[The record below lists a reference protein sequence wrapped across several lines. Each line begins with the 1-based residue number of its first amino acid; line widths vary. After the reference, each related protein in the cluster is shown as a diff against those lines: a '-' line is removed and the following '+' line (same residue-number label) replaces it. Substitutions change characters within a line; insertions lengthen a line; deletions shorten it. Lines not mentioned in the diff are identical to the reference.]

1 MNERDDDFLVRRI
14 LVALDP
20 GGDCT
25 AAFAEISR
33 LAARLEAEVVGLF
46 VEDINILHSA
56 ALPFVRRFAGAP
68 GAWQEFGLAEA
79 ERELKSLAARAR
91 QALAAAAEHDRVRW
105 TFKVVRGRIGVEVF
119 SAAGQA
125 DLVVLARRSLA
136 PESAVRLGARAP
148 RSVLLLGALGATALG
163 VVAVYDGSPGA
174 ARALAAAAR
183 LAEPGR
189 LLVLVV
195 GAERA
200 KLQAAA
206 EARLAMLGVK
216 ATLRTLGAG
225 AIARVLTTAADAGGG
240 ILVMSA
246 DSPLLETDPAER
258 ALEQAHLPVLLVRPP
273 AAETAG

>member
-1 MNERDDDFLVRRI
+1 MSEHDDDFPIRRI

-33 LAARLEAEVVGLF
+33 LAARLQAEVAGLF

-56 ALPFVRRFAGAP
+56 ALPFVRRFAGP
-68 GAWQEFGLAEA
+68 SGTWQEFGVAEV

-105 TFKVVRGRIGVEVF
+105 TFRVVRGRVGVELA
-119 SAAGQA
+119 SAAGEA

-136 PESAVRLGARAP
+136 AESTARLGAQAA

-163 VVAVYDGSPGA
+163 VAAVYDGSPGA
-174 ARALAAAAR
+174 GRALAAAAR

-189 LLVLVV
+189 LVVLVV
-195 GAERA
+195 GADRA
-200 KLQAAA
+200 GLHGAA
-206 EARLAMLGVK
+206 ETRLAALGVK
-216 ATLRTLGAG
+216 AQLRTLGAS
-225 AIARVLTTAADAGGG
+225 AIARVLATAAETDGG
-240 ILVMSA
+240 ILVMNA
-246 DSPLLETDPAER
+246 DSPLLAAPEAER
-258 ALEQAHLPVLLVRPP
+258 ALEQARLPVLLVRAP
-273 AAETAG
+273 AA

>member
-1 MNERDDDFLVRRI
+1 MSEHDDDFPVRRI

-33 LAARLEAEVVGLF
+33 LAARLQAEVAGLF
-46 VEDINILHSA
+46 VEDENILRSA

-68 GAWQEFGLAEA
+68 GTWQDFGVAEV

-105 TFKVVRGRIGVEVF
+105 TFRVVRGRVGVELA

-125 DLVVLARRSLA
+125 DLVVLARRNFA
-136 PESAVRLGARAP
+136 AESAARLGAQAA

-163 VVAVYDGSPGA
+163 VAAVYDGAPGA
-174 ARALAAAAR
+174 GRALAAAAR

-189 LLVLVV
+189 FVVLVV
-195 GAERA
+195 GADRA
-200 KLQAAA
+200 GLHEAA
-206 EARLAMLGVK
+206 ETRLAALGVK
-216 ATLRTLGAG
+216 AQLRTLGAS
-225 AIARVLTTAADAGGG
+225 AIARVLSTATETGGG

-246 DSPLLETDPAER
+246 DSPLLAAPDAER
-258 ALEQAHLPVLLVRPP
+258 ALEHARLPVLLVRP
-273 AAETAG
+273 ATA